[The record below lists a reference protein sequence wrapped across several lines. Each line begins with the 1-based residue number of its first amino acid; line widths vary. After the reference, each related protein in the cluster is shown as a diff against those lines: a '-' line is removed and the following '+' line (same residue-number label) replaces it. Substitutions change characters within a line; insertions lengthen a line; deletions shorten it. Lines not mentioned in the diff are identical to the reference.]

1 MNNILI
7 NEINLWFDSST
18 REEKNYTRLYRQEV
32 KETFPLVI
40 DKTIKI
46 LKLDKSQIQTLK
58 IEDSCDHSTQ
68 SPHADTPKGQTTVIL
83 PLIFNTPVS
92 TILYQSWYNGNNK
105 IGYKHRPSGKTYY
118 NSEWLSDDID
128 KVTGLSDEP
137 FDTEFYNQWLSNYR
151 YEDLHG
157 LTVDRI
163 YKWEIGVPIYFS
175 ANQLHSGSY
184 FNGTKRWLVIH
195 FHR

>member
-1 MNNILI
+1 MNNISI

>member
-1 MNNILI
+1 MNNISI
-7 NEINLWFDSST
+7 NEINLWFDYTT